1 MLKFKTGFYVLAVTL
16 ASAMVLGTATI
27 SDAVAFN
34 ASGEKFIGLWEGIDP
49 DDGSTVQVSISDINN
64 DGVLEIVA
72 REGFFTVCRNLGT
85 NYSLGRGTI
94 TGTGTVMSKSE
105 LWVDRT
111 RICINDDNTPIDPPF
126 DSSVKYTLESKG
138 KVLNIGFTVLHR
150 TSE

>member
-16 ASAMVLGTATI
+16 VSAMVVGTPTI

-64 DGVLEIVA
+64 DDVLEIVA
-72 REGFFTVCRNLGT
+72 REGFFTVCSNIGP
-85 NYSLGRGTI
+85 NYTLGRGTI

-105 LWVDRT
+105 LWVERT
-111 RICINDDNTPIDPPF
+111 RICIDDDNMPAAPVDFPVT
-126 DSSVKYTLESKG
+126 YTLESKG